1 MLGKSIYLDIIKNLI
16 NMKRESKESS
26 DKDEI
31 PEFFLDKEEKNDRPK
46 EKVSSSASSVKKKL
60 LFKKPSGLLNKQH
73 KDQLSKKE
81 GGSLVDA
88 DYNRNKLF
96 SDGINLMADEKL
108 EDASHVFQMVLR
120 INPNDVDAL
129 LKLGYSRFHLEDYS
143 ESMRAYDKIL
153 DIDVTN
159 ADAWNLKSLVYYE
172 RKSYGRALDCADKAI
187 DSDPTFGMAWYNRA
201 CYLSMLNQVP
211 ESLDALVRSIEIDV
225 KNAKRAVKDKDF
237 MNVRLE
243 EGFKRIVEV
252 VVIESLR
259 QGYHTIGSI
268 VWTTFLDKEDV
279 LKCLERLM
287 KRGLAVKHEIRKVWS
302 TIDTYD
308 LVPEIA
314 NKIGTTKRGMLGI
327 PRRSLPKPVKSL
339 KNLAEAIQLI
349 RTAIELEELEKSIEY
364 CNLFINPEKCGQ
376 EMIDEFLEE
385 HREIRLLKV
394 RLKEKGLDFLLDN
407 KKKIGSMF
415 DDMEVSV
422 TKKLRSDLAQN

>member
-1 MLGKSIYLDIIKNLI
+1 MDNPSN
-16 NMKRESKESS
+16 EQS
-26 DKDEI
+26 DEI
-31 PEFFLDKEEKNDRPK
+31 PEFFLEKK
-46 EKVSSSASSVKKKL
+46 EKPEKKKITRKLFGLKKRSDKTSLVKK
-60 LFKKPSGLLNKQH
+60 
-73 KDQLSKKE
+73 DE
-81 GGSLVDA
+81 GSLIDA
-88 DYNRNKLF
+88 DFNRNKLF
-96 SDGINLMADEKL
+96 SKGINLMADEKL
-108 EDASHVFQMVLR
+108 EDASHVFEMVLR

-143 ESMRAYDKIL
+143 ESMRAYDKVL

-159 ADAWNLKSLVYYE
+159 ADAWNLKSLVFYE
-172 RKSYGRALDCADKAI
+172 RKVYGKALDCADKAI
-187 DSDPTFGMAWYNRA
+187 DSDPTFGMAWYNRS
-201 CYLSMLNQVP
+201 CYLSMLNQIP

-279 LKCLERLM
+279 LKCLARLM
-287 KRGLAVKHEIRKVWS
+287 KRGLVVKHEKRQVWS

-314 NKIGTTKRGMLGI
+314 NKIGTIKRGMLGI
-327 PRRSLPKPVKSL
+327 PSKSLPKPVKNL

-349 RTAIELEELEKSIEY
+349 KSSIEEEELEKTIEY
-364 CNLFINPEKCGQ
+364 CNLFVDPTKCGQ
-376 EMIDEFLEE
+376 EMIDDFLEE
-385 HREIRLLKV
+385 HREVRLFKIRLKD
-394 RLKEKGLDFLLDN
+394 KGIDFLRDN
-407 KKKIGSMF
+407 QKKMLAMF
-415 DDMEVSV
+415 DNMEMAV
-422 TKKLRSDLAQN
+422 TKKLRSDLTTN

>member
-1 MLGKSIYLDIIKNLI
+1 MNEYSD
-16 NMKRESKESS
+16 ESNNT
-26 DKDEI
+26 DNI
-31 PEFFLDKEEKNDRPK
+31 PEFFLRRKKIVEKESEVSDNIDTINKKPEEKK
-46 EKVSSSASSVKKKL
+46 TL
-60 LFKKPSGLLNKQH
+60 KKPSNTFKSTKGELVKN
-73 KDQLSKKE
+73 DE
-81 GGSLVDA
+81 TSLVDV
-88 DYNRNKLF
+88 DYNRKKLF
-96 SDGINLMADEKL
+96 SKGINLMADEKL
-108 EDASHVFQMVLR
+108 EDASHVFQMILR

-129 LKLGYSRFHLEDYS
+129 LKLGYARFHLEDYT
-143 ESMRAYDKIL
+143 ESMRAYDKVL

-172 RKSYGRALDCADKAI
+172 RKSYGKALDCADKAI
-187 DSDPTFGMAWYNRA
+187 DSDPTFGMAWYNRS
-201 CYLSMLNQVP
+201 CYLSMLNEVP
-211 ESLDALVRSIEIDV
+211 QSLDALVRSIEIDV

-287 KRGLAVKHEIRKVWS
+287 RKGLVVKHEMRKVWS

-308 LVPEIA
+308 LVPEVV
-314 NKIGTTKRGMLGI
+314 NKIATTKRGMLGI
-327 PRRSLPKPVKSL
+327 PKKSLPKPVKDL

-349 RTAIELEELEKSIEY
+349 KTTIEDEELEKTIEY

-376 EMIDEFLEE
+376 EMIDDFLEE
-385 HREIRLLKV
+385 HREIRLFKI
-394 RLKEKGLDFLLDN
+394 RLKDKGLDFLLDN
-407 KKKIGSMF
+407 KKKILAIL

-422 TKKLRSDLAQN
+422 TKKLRSNLARN

>member
-1 MLGKSIYLDIIKNLI
+1 MDNPSN
-16 NMKRESKESS
+16 EQS
-26 DKDEI
+26 DEI
-31 PEFFLDKEEKNDRPK
+31 PEFFLEKK
-46 EKVSSSASSVKKKL
+46 EKPEKKKINRKLFGLKKRDDKTSLVKK
-60 LFKKPSGLLNKQH
+60 
-73 KDQLSKKE
+73 DE
-81 GGSLVDA
+81 GSLIDA
-88 DYNRNKLF
+88 DFNRNKLF
-96 SDGINLMADEKL
+96 SKGINLMADEKL
-108 EDASHVFQMVLR
+108 EDASHVFEMILR

-143 ESMRAYDKIL
+143 ESMRAYDKVL

-159 ADAWNLKSLVYYE
+159 ADAWNLKSLVFYE
-172 RKSYGRALDCADKAI
+172 RKVYGKALDCADKAI
-187 DSDPTFGMAWYNRA
+187 DSDPTFGMAWYNRS
-201 CYLSMLNQVP
+201 CYLSMLNQIS

-279 LKCLERLM
+279 LKCLTRLM
-287 KRGLAVKHEIRKVWS
+287 KRGLVVKHEKRQVWS

-314 NKIGTTKRGMLGI
+314 NKIGTIKRGMLGI
-327 PRRSLPKPVKSL
+327 PKKSLPVPVKNL

-349 RTAIELEELEKSIEY
+349 KSSIEEEELEKTIEY
-364 CNLFINPEKCGQ
+364 CNLFVDPTKCGQ
-376 EMIDEFLEE
+376 EMIDDFLEE
-385 HREIRLLKV
+385 HREVRLFKIRLKD
-394 RLKEKGLDFLLDN
+394 KGIDFLRDN
-407 KKKIGSMF
+407 QKKMLAMF
-415 DDMEVSV
+415 DNMEITV
-422 TKKLRSDLAQN
+422 TKKLRSDLASN

>member
-1 MLGKSIYLDIIKNLI
+1 MNEFSD
-16 NMKRESKESS
+16 ESNNTN
-26 DKDEI
+26 DI
-31 PEFFLDKEEKNDRPK
+31 PEFFLKRKKIMEEESKSSDKIDTINKKPEEKKPLKKSSNSLKSTKDEIAKND
-46 EKVSSSASSVKKKL
+46 ET
-60 LFKKPSGLLNKQH
+60 
-73 KDQLSKKE
+73 
-81 GGSLVDA
+81 SLVDV
-88 DYNRNKLF
+88 DYNRKKLF
-96 SDGINLMADEKL
+96 SKGINLMADEKL
-108 EDASHVFQMVLR
+108 EDASHIFQMILR

-129 LKLGYSRFHLEDYS
+129 LKLGYARFHLEDYT
-143 ESMRAYDKIL
+143 ESMRAYDKVL

-172 RKSYGRALDCADKAI
+172 RKSYGKALDCADKAI

-201 CYLSMLNQVP
+201 CYLSMLSEVP
-211 ESLDALVRSIEIDV
+211 QSLDALIRSIEIDV

-279 LKCLERLM
+279 LRCLDRLM
-287 KRGLAVKHEIRKVWS
+287 RKGLVVKHEIRKVWS
-302 TIDTYD
+302 TVDTYD
-308 LVPEIA
+308 LVPEVA
-314 NKIGTTKRGMLGI
+314 NKVGTTKRGMLGI
-327 PRRSLPKPVKSL
+327 PKKSLPKPVKDL

-349 RTAIELEELEKSIEY
+349 KTTIEDEELEKTMEY

-376 EMIDEFLEE
+376 EMIDDFLEE
-385 HREIRLLKV
+385 HREIRLFKI
-394 RLKEKGLDFLLDN
+394 RLKDKGLDFLLDN
-407 KKKIGSMF
+407 KKKILALL

-422 TKKLRSDLAQN
+422 MKKLRSDLARN

>member
-1 MLGKSIYLDIIKNLI
+1 MDNPSN
-16 NMKRESKESS
+16 EQS
-26 DKDEI
+26 DEI
-31 PEFFLDKEEKNDRPK
+31 PEFFLEKK
-46 EKVSSSASSVKKKL
+46 EKPEKKKIDRKLFGLKKRSAKTSLVKK
-60 LFKKPSGLLNKQH
+60 
-73 KDQLSKKE
+73 DE
-81 GGSLVDA
+81 GSLIDA
-88 DYNRNKLF
+88 DFNRNKLF
-96 SDGINLMADEKL
+96 SKGINLMADEKL
-108 EDASHVFQMVLR
+108 EDASHVFEMVLR

-143 ESMRAYDKIL
+143 ESMRAYDKVL

-159 ADAWNLKSLVYYE
+159 ADAWNLKSLVFYE
-172 RKSYGRALDCADKAI
+172 RKVYGKALDCADKAI
-187 DSDPTFGMAWYNRA
+187 DSDPTFGMAWYNRS
-201 CYLSMLNQVP
+201 CYLSMLNQIP

-279 LKCLERLM
+279 LKCLARLM
-287 KRGLAVKHEIRKVWS
+287 KRGLVVKHEKRQVWS

-314 NKIGTTKRGMLGI
+314 NKIGTIKRGMLGI
-327 PRRSLPKPVKSL
+327 PSKSLPKPVKNL

-349 RTAIELEELEKSIEY
+349 KSSIEEEELEKTIEY
-364 CNLFINPEKCGQ
+364 CNLFVDPTKCGQ
-376 EMIDEFLEE
+376 EMIDDFLEE
-385 HREIRLLKV
+385 HREVRLFKIRLKD
-394 RLKEKGLDFLLDN
+394 KGIDFLLDN
-407 KKKIGSMF
+407 QKKILAMF
-415 DDMEVSV
+415 DNMEMAV
-422 TKKLRSDLAQN
+422 TKKLRSDLTTN

>member
-1 MLGKSIYLDIIKNLI
+1 
-16 NMKRESKESS
+16 
-26 DKDEI
+26 
-31 PEFFLDKEEKNDRPK
+31 
-46 EKVSSSASSVKKKL
+46 
-60 LFKKPSGLLNKQH
+60 
-73 KDQLSKKE
+73 
-81 GGSLVDA
+81 
-88 DYNRNKLF
+88 
-96 SDGINLMADEKL
+96 MADEKL
-108 EDASHVFQMVLR
+108 EDASHVFEMILR

-143 ESMRAYDKIL
+143 ESMRAYDKVL

-159 ADAWNLKSLVYYE
+159 ADAWNLKSLVFYE
-172 RKSYGRALDCADKAI
+172 RKVYGKALDCADKAI
-187 DSDPTFGMAWYNRA
+187 DSDPTFGMAWYNRS
-201 CYLSMLNQVP
+201 CYLSMLNQIS

-279 LKCLERLM
+279 LKCLTRLM
-287 KRGLAVKHEIRKVWS
+287 KRGLVVKHEKRQVWS

-314 NKIGTTKRGMLGI
+314 NKIGTIKRGMLGI
-327 PRRSLPKPVKSL
+327 PKKSLPVPVKNL

-349 RTAIELEELEKSIEY
+349 KSSIEEEELEKTIEY
-364 CNLFINPEKCGQ
+364 CNLFVDPTKCGQ
-376 EMIDEFLEE
+376 EMIDDFLEE
-385 HREIRLLKV
+385 HREVRLFKIRLKD
-394 RLKEKGLDFLLDN
+394 KGIDFLRDN
-407 KKKIGSMF
+407 QKKMLAMF
-415 DDMEVSV
+415 DNMEITV
-422 TKKLRSDLAQN
+422 TKKLRSDLASN